1 MIEITKK
8 IELIMD
14 LPIPE
19 KHGCKKGR
27 QFEVTREQHGKVWFV
42 GDAGD
47 ECAAWNMEYKEA

>member
-1 MIEITKK
+1 MAKK

-47 ECAAWNMEYKEA
+47 ECAAWNMEYKEV